1 MKKDEFNKNQLIAV
15 DFLERSETKK
25 ILAEI
30 NDAIWSYAEL
40 GLEEYNTAN
49 LLVNYLE
56 KEGFTV
62 EKGVAGM
69 PTAFVATFS
78 NGPGPTIGVLGELDA
93 LPMLS

>member
-56 KEGFTV
+56 KRRLQGR
-62 EKGVAGM
+62 KGCRRNADCLCGYVC
-69 PTAFVATFS
+69 
-78 NGPGPTIGVLGELDA
+78 
-93 LPMLS
+93 